1 MGERMRKLWKMN
13 VKTKK
18 NTVGVKDQT
27 VVENGKETVE
37 LHNNGQYFDL
47 ILMDK
52 DMSVMNG
59 IEGSLYQ
66 CCMEA

>member
-1 MGERMRKLWKMN
+1 MGERMCKLWKMN
-13 VKTKK
+13 AKTKTM
-18 NTVGVKDQT
+18 TVGVKDQI
-27 VVENGKETVE
+27 VVENGKEAVE

-59 IEGSLYQ
+59 IEVLLYL

>member
-1 MGERMRKLWKMN
+1 MCKLWKMN
-13 VKTKK
+13 AKTKTM
-18 NTVGVKDQT
+18 TVGVKDQI
-27 VVENGKETVE
+27 VVENGKEAVE

-59 IEGSLYQ
+59 IEVLLYL